1 MHSFNIVYYMHTS
14 LLTNQRHTSE
24 KYFFPWLKM
33 TMMMIACEIS
43 KSQENPDRKVE
54 TKIVTQFDFCNASKK
69 IERNILTFIFIP
81 SFFLPHILHISS
93 SHSSVQLHYSVRSTF
108 LTTWVAWEHEEEEYL
123 RQDHDRMCVCV
134 QCRRKKDD
142 DETPL
147 FSFLLLQNFLHFSS
161 SFNEWG
167 KE

>member
-1 MHSFNIVYYMHTS
+1 MHTS
-14 LLTNQRHTSE
+14 LLTNQQHTTE

-33 TMMMIACEIS
+33 MMMMIACEIS

-93 SHSSVQLHYSVRSTF
+93 SHSSVQLQCSVRSTF

-123 RQDHDRMCVCV
+123 RQDHDRMCVCAL
-134 QCRRKKDD
+134 QKEKRWWWDSAI
-142 DETPL
+142 
-147 FSFLLLQNFLHFSS
+147 FFLLLQNFLHFSS